1 MKSTFDRDIK
11 RVLDLLTVMTE
22 ELRDDVTTNME
33 ISFRAMMNSNTS
45 LDGALEMVNRTIDC
59 DARTFLQGK
68 LTEAVEATIDRYYK
82 NEGIV

>member
-1 MKSTFDRDIK
+1 MKSTFDRDVK
-11 RVLDLLTVMTE
+11 RVLDLLTVMAE

-33 ISFRAMMNSNTS
+33 ISFRAMMDSNAS

-68 LTEAVEATIDRYYK
+68 LTEAVEATVNRYCK
-82 NEGIV
+82 EANT

>member
-1 MKSTFDRDIK
+1 MKSTFDRDVK

-33 ISFRAMMNSNTS
+33 ISFRAMMDSNAS

-82 NEGIV
+82 NEGIA